1 MKKFLFIFCSLFI
14 IYFGFGIEV
23 YADEKVT
30 FDTSV
35 LSEDDA
41 TLFINSICIDTY
53 GGCNYYCAEGNV
65 SSTDP
70 SYCND
75 AGGISSFSINHP
87 EKSKDKVYS
96 YVKEAL
102 NKNKC
107 GDEKCFEFFKEHY
120 CENKKMINKEMIDFC
135 GYISENVGKAVE
147 DGNTGGKNPSK
158 VYNCPTL
165 SLDLSFSSCSYDS
178 VQLKINY
185 SEDGS
190 IFRFMNDMSDDNNV
204 SIEATEATICDDKFY
219 LHGKGKEVDDFKKAF
234 LKKVKDGNCPSI
246 RWCNNSTKEG
256 GYFHSYAEF
265 GDSCDESVYGPV
277 ATSQVTDGDGTSS
290 GLSLDNLN
298 TSASNHV
305 HGLLGDKTSIL
316 DCDTLL
322 SGDGES
328 DGIIKILKIIVNI
341 VKFIV
346 PVILIVMGSLDFIQ
360 AIFAQDDGA
369 MKKAQGK
376 FIKRV
381 IIAVIIF
388 LIPSALKLILTIAHS
403 IWPAISSDFCGI
415 L

>member
-1 MKKFLFIFCSLFI
+1 MKKLLFIFCSLFI
-14 IYFGFGIEV
+14 IYFGFSTEV
-23 YADEKVT
+23 YAKDNYVK

-35 LSEDDA
+35 LSEDDT
-41 TLFINSICIDTY
+41 TLFINAICKDRY
-53 GGCNYYCAEGNV
+53 GGCIYYCAEGNV
-65 SSTDP
+65 SSTD
-70 SYCND
+70 SSTCND
-75 AGGISSFSINHP
+75 AGGISSFSINHS
-87 EKSKDKVYS
+87 EKSEDAVFS
-96 YVKEAL
+96 YVKDAL
-102 NKNKC
+102 NSNMCDGNKC
-107 GDEKCFEFFKEHY
+107 LDFLKDSYCAKKKDE
-120 CENKKMINKEMIDFC
+120 DFC
-135 GYISENVGKAVE
+135 KYIADNVGKAV
-147 DGNTGGKNPSK
+147 DAGNTGGKNASK
-158 VYNCPTL
+158 VHNCPTL

-178 VQLKINY
+178 VQFKINY
-185 SEDGS
+185 SDDGS
-190 IFRFMNDMSDDNNV
+190 IFRFLDDMSDVNV
-204 SIEATEATICDDKFY
+204 FIEATEATICDNKFY

-234 LKKVKDGNCPSI
+234 LEKVKDGKCPSI
-246 RWCNNSTKEG
+246 RWCNNSKKEG

-265 GDSCDESVYGPV
+265 GDSCDESVYGSA

-298 TSASNHV
+298 TSDSNHV

-388 LIPSALKLILTIAHS
+388 LIPSALKLILTIANS